1 MQVNKNPK
9 VDLNLNSGL
18 YFVLGLTLVLFL
30 TWRALEYKTYD
41 KEHLV
46 VESMNVLDEIKE
58 DVPMTEQ
65 VKTLPPPPPP
75 AAPEI
80 IQIAEDN
87 DDIEETIIESTETDQ
102 ESVIEAPIEVD
113 DIVVDE
119 LEEEISVPFSVIED
133 IPIFPG
139 CENVKGKE
147 EQRACF
153 QKKIQQ
159 HVAKE
164 FKYPELALELGIQ
177 GRVYVQFAINN
188 KGYISDIRVRGPD
201 KNLEKEATRI
211 VATIPKMK
219 PGMQR
224 GRAVRVPYSI
234 PITFKLE

>member
-1 MQVNKNPK
+1 MQVKKNPK

-18 YFVLGLTLVLFL
+18 YFVMGLTLVLFL

-41 KEHLV
+41 GEDLV
-46 VESMNVLDEIKE
+46 VESMDLIDEIKE

-65 VKTLPPPPPP
+65 LNTLPPPPPP

-80 IQIAEDN
+80 IQIVEDN

-102 ESVIEAPIEVD
+102 ESVIDAPIEVD

-119 LEEEISVPFSVIED
+119 LEEEISVPFAVIEN

-139 CENVKGKE
+139 CEDIKIKA
-147 EQRACF
+147 EQIACF
-153 QKKIQQ
+153 QKKIQE

-164 FKYPELALELGIQ
+164 FKYPEVAVEMGIQ
-177 GRVYVQFAINN
+177 GKVHVQFAINN
-188 KGYISDIRVRGPD
+188 MGYISDIRVRGPD
-201 KNLEKEATRI
+201 KILENEASRI
-211 VATIPKMK
+211 VATIPKMT

-234 PITFKLE
+234 PINFVLE

>member
-1 MQVNKNPK
+1 MQVKKNPK

-18 YFVLGLTLVLFL
+18 YFVFGLTLVLLL

-41 KEHLV
+41 KQQLV

-65 VKTLPPPPPP
+65 VKTLPPPP

-80 IQIAEDN
+80 IQIAED
-87 DDIEETIIESTETDQ
+87 DDEIEETIIESTETDQ
-102 ESVIEAPIEVD
+102 ESVIDAPIEVD

-119 LEEEISVPFSVIED
+119 LEEEISVPFSVIEK

-139 CENVKGKE
+139 CENIKGMD

-153 QKKIQQ
+153 QKKIQE

-164 FKYPELALELGIQ
+164 FRYPEVAQEMGIQ
-177 GRVYVQFAINN
+177 GRVYIQFAINN

-211 VATIPKMK
+211 VATIPKMT

-234 PITFKLE
+234 PINFKLE

>member
-1 MQVNKNPK
+1 MQVKKNPK

-18 YFVLGLTLVLFL
+18 YFVFGLTLVLFL
-30 TWRALEYKTYD
+30 TWRALEYKTYTKD
-41 KEHLV
+41 DV
-46 VESMNVLDEIKE
+46 IVASMDLIDEIKE
-58 DVPMTEQ
+58 EVPMTEQ

-87 DDIEETIIESTETDQ
+87 DDIEETIIESTESDQ
-102 ESVIEAPIEVD
+102 ESVIEAPVAVD
-113 DIVVDE
+113 DIIVDE
-119 LEEEISVPFSVIED
+119 LEEEISVPFAVIED
-133 IPIFPG
+133 VPIFPG
-139 CENVKGKE
+139 CEHLKNRD

-153 QKKIQQ
+153 QKKIQE

-164 FKYPELALELGIQ
+164 FKYPDVAVEMGIQ

-188 KGYISDIRVRGPD
+188 KGYISDIRVRGPH
-201 KNLEKEATRI
+201 KNLEMEASRI
-211 VATIPKMK
+211 VATIPKMT

-234 PITFKLE
+234 PINFKLE

>member
-1 MQVNKNPK
+1 MQVKKNPK

-18 YFVLGLTLVLFL
+18 YFVMGLALVLFL

-41 KEHLV
+41 KEDLI
-46 VESMNVLDEIKE
+46 VESLNVIDEIKE
-58 DVPMTEQ
+58 EVPMTEQ
-65 VKTLPPPPPP
+65 LKTLPPPPPP

-80 IQIAEDN
+80 IQIVEDN

-102 ESVIEAPIEVD
+102 ESVIEAPVEVD

-119 LEEEISVPFSVIED
+119 LEEEISVPFSVIEN

-139 CENVKGKE
+139 CEDIKNKKE
-147 EQRACF
+147 QIACF
-153 QKKIQQ
+153 QKKIQE

-164 FKYPELALELGIQ
+164 FKYPEMAVELGIQ
-177 GRVYVQFAINN
+177 GKVYVQFAIDT

-201 KNLEKEATRI
+201 QNLENEATRI
-211 VATIPKMK
+211 VASIPKMT

-224 GRAVRVPYSI
+224 GRAVRVPYSL
-234 PITFKLE
+234 PISFKLE